1 MQAPLE
7 FGWFLPTWGDTTCY
21 GDRSKFIPPSA
32 GLFDRVILAA
42 EAAGFEYFLVPVAAT
57 CWEAWISS
65 AMAMAKTK
73 RIKALVAARPG
84 YVSPVQLAKMGAT
97 FDQLSGGR
105 LAVNLIAGQS
115 DVEAQAE
122 GITLVKEDR
131 YALMDEDVSIMKV
144 LWSTH
149 GPVDFAGRFHTLKGA
164 RITPQTLQQPYPRFY
179 LGGGSA
185 EAWEISAK
193 HSDIHLFWGD
203 TPERIAENIA
213 TIRGMAARHD
223 RTEAI
228 GFGMRLQILCRET
241 EAEAWDAA
249 HELVRDVTAAQ
260 TRFIRT
266 HYASSVANQ
275 RVQQLAREHGDLIG
289 PHLWTGVTR
298 VRPGAGI
305 MVVGNPRQCA
315 DTLQQFIDLGC
326 TSFCLSGYLHDE
338 EATRFARWVRPRLAE
353 RNAGRIRSVPNSPV
367 TGRHSESGEDRDAA
381 VHVESKRP

>member
-1 MQAPLE
+1 MPASLE
-7 FGWFLPTWGDTTCY
+7 FGWFLPTSGDTTCY
-21 GDRSKFIPPSA
+21 GDLSKFIEPSA
-32 GLFDRVILAA
+32 ALFDRVVLAA

-65 AMAMAKTK
+65 AMAVARTR

-115 DVEAQAE
+115 EAEARAE
-122 GITLVKEDR
+122 GITFAKEDR
-131 YALMDEDVSIMKV
+131 YALMDEDVSIIKA
-144 LWSTH
+144 LWTAS
-149 GPVDFAGRFHTLKGA
+149 GSVDFQGRFHTLKGA
-164 RITPQTLQQPYPRFY
+164 RISPQPSQLPRFY

-185 EAWEISAK
+185 EAWEVSAK
-193 HSDIHLFWGD
+193 HSDVHLFWGD
-203 TPERIAENIA
+203 TPERIAQNMA
-213 TIRGMAARHD
+213 TIRGLAARYG
-223 RTEAI
+223 RAETI

-249 HELVRDVTAAQ
+249 HELVRDVTEAQ
-260 TRFIRT
+260 TRYIRT

-275 RVQQLAREHGDLIG
+275 RVQQLAREHGELIG

-305 MVVGNPRQCA
+305 VVVGNPRQCA

-338 EATRFARWVRPRLAE
+338 EATRFARWVRPLLAE
-353 RNAGRIRSVPNSPV
+353 HNQGRML
-367 TGRHSESGEDRDAA
+367 AA
-381 VHVESKRP
+381 

>member
-1 MQAPLE
+1 MQPKLE
-7 FGWFLPTWGDTTCY
+7 FGWFLPTSGDTTCY
-21 GDRSKFIPPSA
+21 GDRASFIPPSA
-32 GLFDRVILAA
+32 DLFDRVILAA

-65 AMAMAKTK
+65 AMAVAKTK

-84 YVSPVQLAKMGAT
+84 YISPVQLAKMGAT

-115 DVEAQAE
+115 EAEARAE
-122 GITLVKEDR
+122 GILLPKEDR
-131 YALMDEDVSIMKV
+131 YALMDEDVSILKA
-144 LWSTH
+144 LWTTK

-164 RITPQTLQQPYPRFY
+164 QISPQPSQQPRFY

-185 EAWEISAK
+185 EAWELSAK

-203 TPERIAENIA
+203 TPGRIAENMT
-213 TIRGMAARHD
+213 TIRGMAARHGRAD
-223 RTEAI
+223 TI
-228 GFGMRLQILCRET
+228 GFGMRLQILCRAT
-241 EAEAWDAA
+241 ESEAWDAA
-249 HELVRDVTAAQ
+249 QELVRDVTEAQ

-266 HYASSVANQ
+266 HYASSAANQ

-305 MVVGNPRQCA
+305 VVVGNPLQCA
-315 DTLQQFIDLGC
+315 DTLQEFIDLGC

-338 EATRFARWVRPRLAE
+338 EATRFASWVRPLLAE
-353 RNAGRIRSVPNSPV
+353 RNQGRML
-367 TGRHSESGEDRDAA
+367 AA
-381 VHVESKRP
+381 

>member
-1 MQAPLE
+1 MPASLE
-7 FGWFLPTWGDTTCY
+7 FGWFLPTSGDTTCY
-21 GDRSKFIPPSA
+21 GDRSTSIPPSA
-32 GLFDRVILAA
+32 ALFDRVVLAA

-65 AMAMAKTK
+65 AMAVAKTR

-115 DVEAQAE
+115 EAEAQAE
-122 GITLVKEDR
+122 GITLAKEDR
-131 YALMDEDVSIMKV
+131 YALMEEDVSIMKA
-144 LWSTH
+144 LWSAT
-149 GPVDFAGRFHTLKGA
+149 GSVDFEGRFHTLKGA
-164 RITPQTLQQPYPRFY
+164 RVSPQPLQQPWPRFY
-179 LGGGSA
+179 LGGGSE
-185 EAWEISAK
+185 EAWEVSAK

-203 TPERIAENIA
+203 TPDRIATNMR
-213 TIRGMAARHD
+213 TIRGMAARHG
-223 RTEAI
+223 RAETI

-249 HELVRDVTAAQ
+249 HELVRDVTEAQ
-260 TRFIRT
+260 TRYIRT
-266 HYASSVANQ
+266 HYAGSVANQ
-275 RVQQLAREHGDLIG
+275 RVQQLAREHGELIG

-305 MVVGNPRQCA
+305 VVVGNPQQCA
-315 DTLQQFIDLGC
+315 ATLQEFIDLGC

-338 EATRFARWVRPRLAE
+338 EATRFARWVRPLLAE
-353 RNAGRIRSVPNSPV
+353 HNRGRML
-367 TGRHSESGEDRDAA
+367 AA
-381 VHVESKRP
+381 

>member
-1 MQAPLE
+1 MTAPLE
-7 FGWFLPTWGDTTCY
+7 FGWFLPTSGDTTCY
-21 GDRSKFIPPSA
+21 GDRGKFVEPSA
-32 GLFDRVILAA
+32 ALFDRVILAA
-42 EAAGFEYFLVPVAAT
+42 EAAGFEYFLVPVATT

-65 AMAMAKTK
+65 AMAVAKTK

-115 DVEAQAE
+115 DAETESE
-122 GITLVKEDR
+122 GITLAKEDR
-131 YALMDEDVSIMKV
+131 YALMDEDVSIMKA
-144 LWSTH
+144 LWSAR

-164 RITPQTLQQPYPRFY
+164 RITPRPVQLPYPRFY
-179 LGGGSA
+179 LGGGSE
-185 EAWEISAK
+185 EAWEVSAK

-203 TPERIAENIA
+203 TPEQIEANMA
-213 TIRGMAARHD
+213 TIRAKAAKHGRAE
-223 RTEAI
+223 TI

-249 HELVRDVTAAQ
+249 HELVRDVTDAQ
-260 TRFIRT
+260 TRYIRT
-266 HYASSVANQ
+266 HYASSAANR
-275 RVQQLAREHGDLIG
+275 RVQQLALEHGELIA

-305 MVVGNPRQCA
+305 VVVGNPEQCA
-315 DTLQQFIDLGC
+315 ATLQRFIDLGC

-338 EATRFARWVRPRLAE
+338 EATRFARWVRPLLAE
-353 RNAGRIRSVPNSPV
+353 RNRGRML
-367 TGRHSESGEDRDAA
+367 AA
-381 VHVESKRP
+381 

>member
-1 MQAPLE
+1 MPTPIE
-7 FGWFLPTWGDTTCY
+7 FGWFLPTSGDTTCY
-21 GDRSKFIPPSA
+21 GDRSAFVPPSA
-32 GLFDRVILAA
+32 ALFDRVILAA

-65 AMAMAKTK
+65 AMAVAKTK

-115 DVEAQAE
+115 DAEALAE
-122 GITLVKEDR
+122 GILLPKQDR
-131 YALMDEDVSIMKV
+131 YALLEEDVSVMKA
-144 LWSTH
+144 LWTAR
-149 GPVDFAGRFHTLKGA
+149 GAVDFAGRFHTLKGA
-164 RITPQTLQQPYPRFY
+164 RIAPQPLQQPHPRFY
-179 LGGGSA
+179 LGGGSM

-193 HSDIHLFWGD
+193 HADIHLFWGD
-203 TPERIAENIA
+203 TPQRIGENID
-213 TIRGMAARHD
+213 TIRGMAARHG
-223 RTEAI
+223 RAETI

-249 HELVRDVTAAQ
+249 HELVRDVTEAQ

-266 HYASSVANQ
+266 HYAGSAANQ
-275 RVQQLAREHGDLIG
+275 RVQQLAREYGDLIG

-305 MVVGNPRQCA
+305 VVVGNPQQCA
-315 DTLQQFIDLGC
+315 ATLQQFIDLGC
-326 TSFCLSGYLHDE
+326 SSFCLSGYLHDE
-338 EATRFARWVRPRLAE
+338 EATRFASWVRPLLADQ
-353 RNAGRIRSVPNSPV
+353 NPGRICHP
-367 TGRHSESGEDRDAA
+367 G
-381 VHVESKRP
+381 

>member
-1 MQAPLE
+1 MHQQLE
-7 FGWFLPTWGDTTCY
+7 FGWFLPTSGDTTCY
-21 GDRSKFIPPSA
+21 GDSGAFIPPSA
-32 GLFDRVILAA
+32 ALFDRVMLAA
-42 EAAGFEYFLVPVAAT
+42 EAAGFEYFLVPVATT

-65 AMAMAKTK
+65 AMAVAKTT

-84 YVSPVQLAKMGAT
+84 YVSPVQLAKMAAT

-115 DVEAQAE
+115 ETEARAE
-122 GITLVKEDR
+122 GITLAKEDR
-131 YALMDEDVSIMKV
+131 YAMMDEDVSIMKA
-144 LWSTH
+144 LWTAS
-149 GPVDFAGRFHTLKGA
+149 GPVDFAGRFHSLKGA
-164 RITPQTLQQPYPRFY
+164 RISPQPFQQPCPRFY

-185 EAWEISAK
+185 EAWALSAK

-203 TPERIAENIA
+203 TPERIAGNMGE
-213 TIRGMAARHD
+213 IRGMAARHG
-223 RTEAI
+223 RAEAI

-249 HELVRDVTAAQ
+249 HELVRDVTEAQ
-260 TRFIRT
+260 TRFIRS

-275 RVQQLAREHGDLIG
+275 RVQQLAREHGELIG

-305 MVVGNPRQCA
+305 VVVGNPEQCA
-315 DTLQQFIDLGC
+315 STLQQFIDLGC

-338 EATRFARWVRPRLAE
+338 EATRFARWVRPLLAE
-353 RNAGRIRSVPNSPV
+353 RNRGRMP
-367 TGRHSESGEDRDAA
+367 
-381 VHVESKRP
+381 